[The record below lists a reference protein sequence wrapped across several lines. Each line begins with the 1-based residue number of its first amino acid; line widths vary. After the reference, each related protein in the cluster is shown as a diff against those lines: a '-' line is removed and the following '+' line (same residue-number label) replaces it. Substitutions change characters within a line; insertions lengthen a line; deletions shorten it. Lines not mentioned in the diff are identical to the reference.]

1 MNRETAIITETGP
14 GKMRPEVLEGRT
26 IKVPSPY
33 GTVFV
38 TVNENGDGSPF
49 EIFLN
54 VGKCGSD
61 VAADAEAIGRLC
73 SLFLRL
79 PSCIPEL
86 EKVEMIIR
94 HLAGIGGSR
103 EIENGSQK
111 IRSVPDAVALALRL
125 YIQSPRSHEQ
135 PCKS

>member
-1 MNRETAIITETGP
+1 MGNENSTSTTLSP
-14 GKMRPEVLEGRT
+14 PQFRPEVLKGRT

-38 TVNENGDGSPF
+38 TVNENGEGTPF

-61 VAADAEAIGRLC
+61 IAADAEAIGRLC

-79 PSCIPEL
+79 PSTVTEV

-94 HLAGIGGSR
+94 HLKGIGGSK
-103 EIENGSQK
+103 EVGNEGQK

-125 YIQSPRSHEQ
+125 YFGTTEND
-135 PCKS
+135 